1 MPRFVAFVV
10 FSLAALVCAGCGD
23 RYKDVADKQVANW
36 KEIAGILRNVKDQDS
51 MNEAEDKL
59 LAKLDRFQEV
69 SRQAKSLPPPD
80 ETTSLRLQ
88 AEVTANGMT
97 AALAAPDGGDFKLPA
112 AAGDAYFAGDEAK
125 MLADIIIS
133 Y

>member
-1 MPRFVAFVV
+1 MSRSVAFAVV
-10 FSLAALVCAGCGD
+10 GLAALVCGGCGD

-36 KEIAGILRNVKDQDS
+36 KEIASILRDVKDRDS

-88 AEVTANGMT
+88 AEVTAMQS
-97 AALAAPDGGDFKLPA
+97 ALRDMLKEMERIKKLP
-112 AAGDAYFAGDEAK
+112 GGPEFFERVQ
-125 MLADIIIS
+125 IPSIS
-133 Y
+133 QGPSR